1 MEEIVKSLPDSELKV
16 MQIIWKNNKKISTGE
31 IVADLK
37 SEVDWKLS
45 TVQVIL
51 SRLTEKGFLKNEKIG
66 RINYY
71 IPTIDSSKYAK
82 KETQNFIK
90 KMYDNSSKK
99 LIASLIEGDDSLTE
113 SDIEEIRNMLNRS
126 KK

>member
-71 IPTIDSSKYAK
+71 IPIIDSSKYAK